1 MTSKPFIR
9 KHGNVWKVWIGD
21 HAYAAMPTHAK
32 AWERAQAIHHRAA
45 HTRMTRDIKRIQ
57 EALNRMEAG

>member
-1 MTSKPFIR
+1 MTTKPMIR
-9 KHGNVWKVWIGD
+9 KHGNIWKVWIGN

-45 HTRMTRDIKRIQ
+45 YTRMTRDMARIHASL
-57 EALNRMEAG
+57 ERMEGR